1 MNVLKKFDVRE
12 VRLSFNE
19 FYNRNSLEALSR
31 LTNTEA
37 AEQLKFLDTL
47 ISDVICRQL
56 LTEAVSGVA
65 EKLGLEF
72 EFRQDVDMDFSDE
85 FRNGKPVRSIA
96 TMLLADVR
104 HDGQLLGESL
114 EIFFSKMELVR
125 LRETGLTAT
134 SETHR
139 RLLASIFQLYLIF
152 GQGID
157 RGFGG
162 HAMLKVYLGRPR
174 AAFRM
179 QSPADEDDDNYN
191 TAAIRIPLCFKAAA
205 SIQDLIVRLITAG
218 YDLSAVRPFLMLSDA
233 TDADTEQASS
243 DGNEQVA

>member
-12 VRLSFNE
+12 VSLSFNE

-31 LTNTEA
+31 LTNVEA

-72 EFRQDVDMDFSDE
+72 EFRQDVDMDFRDE

-104 HDGQLLGESL
+104 HDGQLLGESS
-114 EIFFSKMELVR
+114 EIFFSKMEMVR

-152 GQGID
+152 SQGTD
-157 RGFGG
+157 TGFGG
-162 HAMLKVYLGRPR
+162 HALLKVYLGRPR

-179 QSPADEDDDNYN
+179 LSPDDEDDDYN